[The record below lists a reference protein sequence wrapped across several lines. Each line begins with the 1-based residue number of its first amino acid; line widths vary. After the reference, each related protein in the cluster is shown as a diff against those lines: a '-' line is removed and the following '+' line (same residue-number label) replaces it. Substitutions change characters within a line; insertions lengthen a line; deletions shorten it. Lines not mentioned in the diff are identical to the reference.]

1 MMIVKP
7 PKFKA
12 AIALVETMVAMAVLT
27 IAAVSAL
34 SYQYHAA
41 GQSRIAQAQTTATRT
56 AQLLLEDW
64 RNTGGSED
72 YDPNALDLGFSSF
85 LTLPS
90 GQGLSIPDGVY
101 AITID
106 NVAMLIILTS
116 NDVTYDPDIGMTLRQ
131 LTVNIKWGLVDLED
145 INLGEIV
152 SGKIDSMR
160 ALVVL
165 TTYIRLD
172 LSSG

>member
-1 MMIVKP
+1 MILKP

-12 AIALVETMVAMAVLT
+12 AVALVETMVAMVVLT
-27 IAAVSAL
+27 IASIGVL

-85 LTLPS
+85 LTMPS

-116 NDVTYDPDIGMTLRQ
+116 DDVDYDPDIGIKLRQ
-131 LTVNIKWGLVDLED
+131 LTISIKWALVEAED
-145 INLGEIV
+145 INLGKII
-152 SGKIDSMR
+152 SGRVDSMR
-160 ALVVL
+160 SLVTL

-172 LSSG
+172 ASSG